1 MTETTADANG
11 AGGSHDAGV
20 EVSDIEKSI
29 KPDTD
34 KVEDVAIHIS
44 NAATPT
50 DEEQAKPTSN
60 VTPTPSSIFDDGGEA
75 FFHCEKRDFV
85 WSNVNMKLLNKKNGG
100 VGDDTRRADNN
111 TTLIAATS
119 FGYSFD
125 SFLTNY
131 YTPFVIFP
139 PCKHKYPNTL
149 LI

>member
-11 AGGSHDAGV
+11 AGGNHDADAGV

-100 VGDDTRRADNN
+100 VGDDNVKLKILDNGWGKAEAGK
-111 TTLIAATS
+111 TTAIMGASGAGSKL
-119 FGYSFD
+119 
-125 SFLTNY
+125 
-131 YTPFVIFP
+131 
-139 PCKHKYPNTL
+139 
-149 LI
+149 